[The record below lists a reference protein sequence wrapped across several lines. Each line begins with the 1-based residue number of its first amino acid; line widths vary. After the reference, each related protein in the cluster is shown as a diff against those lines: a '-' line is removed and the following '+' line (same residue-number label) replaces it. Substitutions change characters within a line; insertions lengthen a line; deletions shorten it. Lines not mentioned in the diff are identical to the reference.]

1 MNVSVE
7 RYKRK
12 KNVSLPD
19 SEMLYYI
26 RQKTGTVRVM
36 DIDKLAASVEAKSS
50 LTKGDMK
57 HCVQAFVEE
66 LRLSLTQGDKVKVK
80 GLGTFHITLSSVGSV
95 KEKDCTVR
103 SIRKVNVRFVASK
116 ELQLVNASHATTRGE
131 NNVEFVMGGKNEG
144 DGNDSGEG
152 GGNEGGSGG
161 GNDGGGEA
169 PDPAA

>member
-1 MNVSVE
+1 MDVSVE

-12 KNVSLPD
+12 KNVSVPD
-19 SEMLYYI
+19 SEMLFYI
-26 RQKTGTVRVM
+26 RQKAGTVRVM
-36 DIDKLAASVEAKSS
+36 DIDKLAAAVEAKSS

-57 HCVQAFVEE
+57 HCVAAFVEE

-80 GLGTFHITLSSVGSV
+80 GLGTFHITLSSEGSA

-144 DGNDSGEG
+144 NGNGDGSGEG

-161 GNDGGGEA
+161 GGEA
-169 PDPAA
+169 PDPSA

>member
-80 GLGTFHITLSSVGSV
+80 GLGTFHITLSSVGSA

-131 NNVEFVMGGKNEG
+131 NNVEFVMAGKNEG
-144 DGNDSGEG
+144 DGDGSGEG

-161 GNDGGGEA
+161 GNGGGEA